1 MSKFFLAFRGG
12 MPKTKEEG
20 EQMMADWNAWVSS
33 LGPAMLDPGAGFGKS
48 RLLTAPGTE
57 APAAGALSGYS
68 IIDADDI
75 DAALAIAG
83 KCPIFSLEG
92 TIEVAPCIQM

>member
-33 LGPAMLDPGAGFGKS
+33 LGPAMLDPGAGFGQFLCVIRDHNIGA
-48 RLLTAPGTE
+48 RLCKAGCDPQPDTAPTAGNQCD
-57 APAAGALSGYS
+57 PA
-68 IIDADDI
+68 
-75 DAALAIAG
+75 
-83 KCPIFSLEG
+83 F
-92 TIEVAPCIQM
+92 Q

>member
-12 MPKTKEEG
+12 MPKTPEDG
-20 EQMMADWNAWVSS
+20 QRMMEDWNAWVAA

-48 RLLTAPGTE
+48 RLLTGPGTE

-68 IIDADDI
+68 IIDAEDI
-75 DAALAIAG
+75 DAALAIAA
-83 KCPIFSLEG
+83 KCPIFSLGG

>member
-12 MPKTKEEG
+12 MPKTPEEG
-20 EQMMADWNAWVSS
+20 QQMMADWNAWVAE

-48 RLLTAPGTE
+48 RLLTGPETE
-57 APAAGALSGYS
+57 APAVGALSGYS
-68 IIDADDI
+68 VIDAADI
-75 DAALAIAG
+75 DAALKIAS
-83 KCPIFSLEG
+83 KCPIFSLDG

>member
-12 MPKTKEEG
+12 MPKTPEEG
-20 EQMMADWNAWVSS
+20 QKMMADWNAWVAS

-48 RLLTAPGTE
+48 RLLTAPGSE
-57 APAAGALSGYS
+57 AAAVGALSGYS
-68 IIDADDI
+68 IIDAPDI
-75 DAALAIAG
+75 DEALRLAG
-83 KCPIFSLEG
+83 KCPIFALGG